1 MENFVFE
8 NSTKAYFGKKCVSQY
23 LPDLLAPYGSHVIL
37 AYGGGSIKRTGIYDE
52 VMGILKAAGKDV
64 VEFSGIMA
72 NPTYDKVL
80 EGAALVRQHQADLIL
95 AVGGGSV
102 MDCCKA
108 VALAAVYDG
117 DIWQDFWA
125 KPGRI
130 DVTPVPLGIV
140 VTTSGTGSEMNGG
153 AVITNEALKI
163 KTGRDYPQLNARFAL
178 LDPLYTYTVPKKQM
192 ISGAFD
198 SFTHMM
204 ETYFSA
210 PDEDNVSDSLNEAL
224 MKSVVRNLRK
234 AIANPEDYE
243 ARSNL
248 VWASTMAENR
258 ILKLGKKGDFQGH
271 ILEHALGA
279 FTDCN
284 HGCGLAVL
292 LPVYYRHIKAAGARK
307 FARFATEVWG
317 FSPEGKTLAELANDG
332 VEALVSFIKEID
344 LPTTLRELGMTEDQK
359 DLLPKI
365 AATCVASPGSYKH
378 LDGDEILDIFKEA
391 W

>member
-1 MENFVFE
+1 MENFIFE

-23 LPDLLAPYGSHVIL
+23 LPDLLSQYGSHVIL

-52 VMGILKAAGKDV
+52 IMGILKAAGKDV

-80 EGAALVRQHQADLIL
+80 EGAALACQNQADLIL

-130 DVTPVPLGIV
+130 EVTPVPLGIIM
-140 VTTSGTGSEMNGG
+140 TTSGTGSEMNGG

-210 PDEDNVSDSLNEAL
+210 PDEDNVSDSINEAL

-292 LPVYYRHIKAAGARK
+292 LPVYYRHIEAAGAKK

-317 FSPEGKTLAELANDG
+317 FSPEGKTLAERANDG
-332 VEALVSFIKEID
+332 VEALVSFVKEIG

>member
-8 NSTKAYFGKKCVSQY
+8 NSTKAYFGKHCVGQY
-23 LPDLLAPYGSHVIL
+23 LPELLSHYGKKVMV

-52 VMGILKAAGKDV
+52 IMAILTEAGKDV
-64 VEFSGIMA
+64 VEFSGIIA
-72 NPTYDKVL
+72 NPTYAKVL
-80 EGAALVRQHQADLIL
+80 EGAKIAKEQDVDLIL

-108 VALAAVYDG
+108 VSLAAVYDG
-117 DIWQDFWA
+117 DVWTDFWA
-125 KPGRI
+125 KAGAI
-130 DVTPVPLGIV
+130 DVKPISLGIV
-140 VTTSGTGSEMNGG
+140 MTVSGTGSEMNGG

-163 KTGRDYPQLNARFAL
+163 KTGRDYPALNAQFAL
-178 LDPLYTYTVPKKQM
+178 LDPIYTYTVPKLQM

-210 PDEDNVSDSLNEAL
+210 PDGDNVSDSINEAL
-224 MKSVVRNLRK
+224 MKSVVRNLRR
-234 AIANPEDYE
+234 AIENPEDYE

-248 VWASTMAENR
+248 VWLSTMAENR
-258 ILKLGKKGDFQGH
+258 ILKMRKKGDFQGH
-271 ILEHALGA
+271 ILEHSLGA

-292 LPVYYRHIKAAGARK
+292 LPVYYRHIKSAGAEK
-307 FARFATEVWG
+307 FARFASEVWG
-317 FSPEGKTLAELANDG
+317 ISPEGKTTAELANDG
-332 VEALVSFIKEID
+332 VEALAAFVKEIG
-344 LPTTLRELGMTEDQK
+344 LPTTLRELGMTAEQRDW
-359 DLLPKI
+359 LPQI
-365 AATCVASPGSYKH
+365 AAACVASPGSYKH
-378 LDGDEILDIFKEA
+378 LEGDEILAIFEEA